1 MLQGLYVGRNKD
13 EIQNIYKFYITP
25 HCIYISVFRLLV
37 DSTGL
42 RGIAIGTSALGVPR
56 HSPSRH
62 QFEFIPTSK
71 RRETSRV

>member
-1 MLQGLYVGRNKD
+1 MLQGLYIENNKD
-13 EIQNIYKFYITP
+13 EIQNISITP
-25 HCIYISVFRLLV
+25 HGIYISVFLLLV

-42 RGIAIGTSALGVPR
+42 RGVAVGTSTLGVPR

-71 RRETSRV
+71 RRERSRV